1 MSDRPRWTADT
12 IKTVFEKR
20 RGKCNICHGPLT
32 REAYG
37 IHDDPGGWHIDHSR
51 ALARGGHATHL
62 NNLEPAHV
70 ACNLRKGTR
79 SARAARTEH
88 GKKRAPYTPR
98 EAARV
103 RSGRAMISGGS
114 AVLGLAAIGA
124 TGPGIVVLGACA
136 AVFGYSLDPDG

>member
-1 MSDRPRWTADT
+1 MSDRPKWAVDT
-12 IKTVFEKR
+12 IHSVFDKR
-20 RGKCNICHGPLT
+20 RGKCSICHGLLT

-37 IHDDPGGWHIDHSR
+37 SHNDAGGWHIDHSR

-79 SARAARTEH
+79 SARATRAEH

-103 RSGRAMISGGS
+103 RSGRAMIGGGS
-114 AVLGLAAIGA
+114 TVLGLLAIGA
-124 TGPGIVVLGACA
+124 AGPGIVVIGAGA
-136 AVFGYSLDPDG
+136 AVFGYFLDPDD